1 MLIYL
6 NHKKTT
12 DIIFKLLFGKNCVN
26 QDLLF
31 TLCARVILIKSDNV
45 KCTTVKYKTTKMQY
59 NLAVTF
65 FYLW

>member
-45 KCTTVKYKTTKMQY
+45 KCTTLSKIQ
-59 NLAVTF
+59 NN
-65 FYLW
+65 